1 MRFAQGSVNSSENA
15 MNRFSKVIVTVL
27 FAALSF
33 MAVFVA
39 SSERAAAEPP
49 DPCFH
54 DGFDGF

>member
-1 MRFAQGSVNSSENA
+1 